1 MNGGLHDIR
10 LPAPPSLELPLVL
23 LSIAAAGVLLWLL
36 LHYHR
41 KPERRARRE
50 LQRLRRAVVAANVE
64 QRAAAHALAALLR
77 RGQVASR
84 HGGELQWSDFS
95 ARLAEA
101 RFAASPCSAE
111 QLDALLDEADSWL
124 ESRR

>member
-10 LPAPPSLELPLVL
+10 PPQAPSLELPLVV
-23 LSIAAAGVLLWLL
+23 LSIATAVVLLWLL

-50 LQRLRRAVVAANVE
+50 LQRLRRAVGAASVE
-64 QRAAAHALAALLR
+64 RRDAAHALAALLQ
-77 RGQVASR
+77 RGQVAV
-84 HGGELQWSDFS
+84 HCGGQVQWSAFS

-101 RFAASPCSAE
+101 RFAATPCSSA
-111 QLDALLDEADSWL
+111 QLQTLLDEAGRWL
-124 ESRR
+124 ERCR